1 MLIKEYMSK
10 DMIYIDKDATIIE
23 AAGLMKEK
31 KVHRF
36 PVEQDG
42 RLLGI
47 ITDRDLRSAAP
58 SQVIE
63 FDDFERELLP
73 ELHDYLLKTKVKD
86 IMSRDVITV
95 FSDQTVATAAYLML
109 KHAISGM
116 PVKDLDG
123 NICGIITKGD
133 IFRALVDFSGIH
145 QGKTVFGFLI
155 EDGADIE
162 IVKAIRDHG
171 GRTVSGFSLYHAE
184 DPKYRTFYIRIEDLP
199 TGQLED
205 LKNHLEK
212 NFNFLYMVQEYVTK
226 L

>member
-1 MLIKEYMSK
+1 MLIKEYMAR
-10 DMIYIDKDATIIE
+10 DLIYIDKEATIIE

-36 PVEQDG
+36 PVEHDG
-42 RLLGI
+42 KFVGI

-58 SQVIE
+58 SKVVK
-63 FDDFERELLP
+63 FDDYERELLP
-73 ELHDYLLKTKVKD
+73 ELHDFFLETKVKD

-95 FSDQTVATAAYLML
+95 FSDQTVATAAYLMN

-116 PVKDLDG
+116 PVEDIDG

-133 IFRALVDFSGIH
+133 IFSALVDFSGIRE
-145 QGKTVFGFLI
+145 GKNVFGFLI
-155 EDGADIE
+155 EEGTDIE

-171 GRTVSGFSLYHAE
+171 GIVVSGFSLYHDE
-184 DPKYRTFYIRIEDLP
+184 DPRYRKFYVRIQDLP
-199 TGQLED
+199 TDQLEA
-205 LKNHLEK
+205 LKKHLEN
-212 NFNFLYMVQEYVTK
+212 NFTFLYMIQEYVAK

>member
-1 MLIKEYMSK
+1 MRKNL
-10 DMIYIDKDATIIE
+10 
-23 AAGLMKEK
+23 LKEK

-42 RLLGI
+42 DLIGI

-58 SQVIE
+58 SQVIK

-73 ELHDYLLKTKVKD
+73 ELHDYLLNTKVKD

-109 KHAISGM
+109 KHTISGM

-133 IFRALVDFSGIH
+133 IFRALVDFSGIR

-171 GRTVSGFSLYHAE
+171 GRTVSGFSLYHPE
-184 DPKYRTFYIRIEDLP
+184 DPKYRAFYIRIEDLP
-199 TGQLED
+199 TEQLEE
-205 LKNHLEK
+205 LKKHLEE
-212 NFNFLYMVQEYVTK
+212 NFNFLYMVQEYVTSVHP
-226 L
+226 